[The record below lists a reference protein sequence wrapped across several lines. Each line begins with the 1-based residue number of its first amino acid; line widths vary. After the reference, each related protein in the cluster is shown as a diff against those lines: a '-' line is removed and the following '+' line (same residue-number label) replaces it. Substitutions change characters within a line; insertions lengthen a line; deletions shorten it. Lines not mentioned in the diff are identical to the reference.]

1 MNNELLKEIA
11 LEQQQFLQTTPPGLE
26 RVGLQELKTYFAL
39 PQVIIIAGIR
49 RSGKSTLLSQIRHS
63 LAEQGYYFNF
73 EDERLLDFK
82 IEDFNRLY
90 EVLLELYGERT
101 IFFFDEIQNVVG
113 WERFVR
119 RMQDHGFKFFITGSN
134 ASLLS
139 KELGTKLTGRH
150 ISYTLYPFSF
160 SEYLLFQ
167 GYHLQKNDLLE
178 TTKRATIKK
187 YFLEYTQ
194 QGGMP
199 EYLTYHNPE
208 SLKEVY
214 NNILYRDIIVRYGIT
229 ETKSLRELTLYLLSN
244 VGVPFS
250 FNNLK
255 KLLGLGSMNTVK
267 SYIEYLENSFLF
279 FTVNLYQDSVKRQI
293 MAPKKVYSID
303 PAFIDIMGF
312 RFSANQGRVLE
323 NLVFIELA
331 RRGGDIYYY
340 KTKNNGEVDFV
351 VRQQQ
356 KPPAII
362 QVSWRIDDETTKQR
376 ELQNLLVAME
386 ELHLSDSLLLTYDI
400 TETIKIDSKTIVIK
414 PVYQWLTE

>member
-11 LEQQQFLQTTPPGLE
+11 LEQQQFLQTTPTGLE

-49 RSGKSTLLSQIRHS
+49 RAGKSTLLSQIRH
-63 LAEQGYYFNF
+63 LLTEQGYYFNF
-73 EDERLLDFK
+73 EDERLLNFK

-160 SEYLLFQ
+160 LEYLSFQ

-178 TTKRATIKK
+178 TTKRAAIKK

-279 FTVNLYQDSVKRQI
+279 FTINLYQDSVKRQI

-351 VRQQQ
+351 VRQHK

-386 ELHLSDSLLLTYDI
+386 ELHLSDSLLLTYDT
-400 TETIKIDSKTIVIK
+400 TETIKVDSKTIVIK